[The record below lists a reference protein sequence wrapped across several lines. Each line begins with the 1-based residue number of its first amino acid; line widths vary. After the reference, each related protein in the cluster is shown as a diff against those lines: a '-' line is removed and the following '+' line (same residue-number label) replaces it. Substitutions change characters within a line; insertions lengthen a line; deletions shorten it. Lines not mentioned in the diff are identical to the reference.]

1 MKILYVLYAYDHEWG
16 GLQEGA
22 MGDLT
27 WKGKYSWISQ
37 RPLDPPGAM
46 LPA

>member
-27 WKGKYSWISQ
+27 WKGKYYVDFAQ
-37 RPLDPPGAM
+37 A
-46 LPA
+46 A